1 MAKKNR
7 KNEQD
12 QNLPE
17 GMSRRQA
24 KLAARAAEREALDKD
39 PRPFGGL
46 AAEADL
52 VALQEFVPAG
62 TATVPLKGSDRT
74 VTLGTVLPGAGAG
87 LVRDEQF
94 GGDALVGLQVQKRS
108 HNPGR
113 DLAYA
118 LNWAANAAPGETIES
133 TVADGNQPKLTD
145 LIDAD
150 TTLDITVHDD
160 FNWWAP
166 EGGQV
171 PFEVQQAIQRSNET
185 IAPTRRVT
193 ANVPGSAWWTNPGG
207 GKAYLR
213 WVRIDDNE
221 SALLSALARVAAR
234 GDLHV
239 GENTKFAGVFRTH
252 GVIVPVF
259 DLHDTDKAAEE
270 YNAELERVN
279 TAIEAE
285 LKNDEQLTAEERRQL
300 ENIKSRQ
307 VTIR

>member
-7 KNEQD
+7 KNDQD
-12 QNLPE
+12 LPQ

-24 KLAARAAEREALDKD
+24 KLAARAAEREALEKE

-52 VALQEFVPAG
+52 VALQEFVPAA
-62 TATVPLKGSDRT
+62 TAALPVKGSERP

-87 LVRDEQF
+87 VVRDEQS
-94 GGDALVGLQVQKRS
+94 GGGALVGLQVQKRS

-118 LNWAANAAPGETIES
+118 LNWAISAAPGETIES
-133 TVADGNQPKLTD
+133 TVADGSQPALTD

-150 TTLDITVHDD
+150 TELDITVHDD
-160 FNWWAP
+160 FNWWTP

-171 PFEVQQAIQRSNET
+171 PFEFQQAIQRSNET
-185 IAPTRRVT
+185 IALTRRVP
-193 ANVPGSAWWTNPGG
+193 ADVPGSAWWTNPGG

-213 WVRIDDNE
+213 WVRVDDDE

-239 GENTKFAGVFRTH
+239 GEDTKFAGVFRTH
-252 GVIVPVF
+252 GVVVPVF

-270 YNAELERVN
+270 YVPELERVN
-279 TAIEAE
+279 EALAAE
-285 LKNDEQLTAEERRQL
+285 LSNDAQLTPDERRQL

>member
-7 KNEQD
+7 RNDQD

-39 PRPFGGL
+39 ARPFGGL

-52 VALQEFVPAG
+52 VALQEFVPSG
-62 TATVPLKGSDRT
+62 TATLPVKGAERT
-74 VTLGTVLPGAGAG
+74 ITVGTVLPGAGAG
-87 LVRDEQF
+87 LVREEQF

-118 LNWAANAAPGETIES
+118 VNWAVNAAPGETIES
-133 TVADGNQPKLTD
+133 TVADGSQPKLTD
-145 LIDAD
+145 LLEAD
-150 TTLDITVHDD
+150 TPLEITVHDN
-160 FNWWAP
+160 FNWWSP

-221 SALLSALARVAAR
+221 AALLSALARVAAR
-234 GDLHV
+234 GELQL

-259 DLHDTDKAAEE
+259 DLHDTEKAAED
-270 YNAELERVN
+270 YNSELERVN
-279 TAIEAE
+279 AAIEAE
-285 LKNDEQLTAEERRQL
+285 LSNDAQLDPEERRQL